1 MEVEKSTQSTQNQQ
15 QRPDYDSDNEQDNFN
30 EEIKFTFRPEKNDLF
45 SLLSISGI
53 QTNTIFIATSNH
65 ASAYLLAKLTSKTS
79 LIGYIYTDDMR
90 IAEIWTAEDKS
101 ATYVIFEVPLP
112 NSVYFEF
119 AKFFFEKFSA
129 PNVVVLDAI
138 HPNALP
144 MFPQANVSLPVLR
157 RVGNSKA
164 KEGAE
169 VCKALE
175 SACPVRGLAGD
186 IFCYC
191 ELNGIGVEVY
201 LLLPSDYDI
210 IVEDILLYEN
220 IAKKYTELEQSVDRK
235 TIGKAVTRVSARNL
249 SKDLYI

>member
-1 MEVEKSTQSTQNQQ
+1 MEVEQNQQ
-15 QRPDYDSDNEQDNFN
+15 NQARPDYDSDEGEENFLETIN
-30 EEIKFTFRPEKNDLF
+30 FAFRPEKNDLF

-65 ASAYLLAKLTSKTS
+65 ASAYLLSKIPAKTS
-79 LIGYIYTDDMR
+79 LIGYVYSDDLQ
-90 IAEIWTAEDKS
+90 IAELWTAEDKS
-101 ATYVIFEVPLP
+101 ASFVIFEVPLP
-112 NSVYFEF
+112 ANIYFEF

-129 PNVVVLDAI
+129 PHVVVLDAI

-144 MFPQANVSLPVLR
+144 MFPRTKVDFPILR

-169 VCKALE
+169 VCKNLE

-186 IFCYC
+186 VFCYC
-191 ELNGIGVEVY
+191 EFNGIGVEVF

-210 IVEDILLYEN
+210 IVDDILLYEN
-220 IAKKYTELEQSVDRK
+220 IAKKYTELSHTVDRK
-235 TIGKAVTRVSARNL
+235 IIGKAVTRVSNRNR